1 MFSIKVPGSTVS
13 VDRVSGRPRE
23 IRFGGEQLPVMAL
36 VSVRE
41 ERAAYPYG
49 VGPRTV
55 FVVITREGRYRL
67 TQRHLDGTWVVEEM
81 GRADAG
87 YARAA

>member
-23 IRFGGEQLPVMAL
+23 IRTGGERLPVTAL

-41 ERAAYPYG
+41 ERAAYPSA

-55 FVVITREGRYRL
+55 FVVAARGARYRL
-67 TQRHLDGTWVVEEM
+67 TQRHLDGSWVVEEI
-81 GRADAG
+81 GRAEAG